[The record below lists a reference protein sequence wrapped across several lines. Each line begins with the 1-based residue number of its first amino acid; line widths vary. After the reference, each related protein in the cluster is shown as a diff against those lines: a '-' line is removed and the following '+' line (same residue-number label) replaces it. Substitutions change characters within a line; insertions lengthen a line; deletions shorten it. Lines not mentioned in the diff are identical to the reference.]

1 MTSAYRLP
9 CATRASGAR
18 GPGAPAGRGAAT
30 RTAWSTGYRLGLRR
44 AGAYGSRS
52 VLDGVVDLA
61 QEALSSPWGYVAL
74 FAFAAVDAF
83 FPMVPSESLVVT
95 AGVFA
100 ASGEPD
106 LALVIVAAGAGAL
119 TGDHISYAIGRT
131 AGSRIVASAR
141 EGSRRRAAYDWAE
154 VALAER
160 GGLVLIISRYI
171 PGGRT
176 AVTLT
181 MGAVRYDRRAF
192 FLFDALAAISWAIY
206 SAMIGYIG
214 GHAFEEDPLKG
225 LLLGFAIAGAV
236 AIAVEIARHVRKRRA
251 PKPDPEPAERS
262 RELA

>member
-1 MTSAYRLP
+1 
-9 CATRASGAR
+9 
-18 GPGAPAGRGAAT
+18 
-30 RTAWSTGYRLGLRR
+30 
-44 AGAYGSRS
+44 

-74 FAFAAVDAF
+74 FTFAAVDAF

-106 LALVIVAAGAGAL
+106 LVLVILAAGAGAL
-119 TGDHISYAIGRT
+119 AGDHVSYAIGRT

-141 EGSRRRAAYDWAE
+141 PGSRRRAAYEWAE

-192 FLFDALAAISWAIY
+192 FLFDSLAAISWAIY

-251 PKPDPEPAERS
+251 RATDPAPDPDAAAPERS